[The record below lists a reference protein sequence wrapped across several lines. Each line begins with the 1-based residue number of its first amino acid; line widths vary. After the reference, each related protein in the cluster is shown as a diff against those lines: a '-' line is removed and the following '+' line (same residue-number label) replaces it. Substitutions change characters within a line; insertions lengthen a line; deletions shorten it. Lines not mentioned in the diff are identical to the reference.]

1 MKEKSP
7 REQAAAIQQA
17 ELLVNA
23 LNGATASMGYWLNAA
38 GRSLPKFYPKGVAVS
53 PFNSLVLGMHTDQKG
68 YKTGL
73 YITFS
78 DAKQRGEA
86 ILQQEHG
93 VPFNWYKWGKYENRH
108 DPRDILSREEYQAL
122 PEEQQKLYKGVR
134 QREIMTL
141 FNIDQT
147 TLPMV
152 DAEKYQELQQ
162 RFGSRADRGYLKN
175 EERQLRSTVKQFV
188 AQIKEHLAPVRKDA
202 AGMAHYDTAKD
213 ALYMPEPKQFEHYE
227 DYVQELMR
235 QVASATGHAQRLAR
249 EGMVMKGCKAPSEDA
264 VRYERLVAEVAS
276 GIKMMELGLP
286 ARLSAE
292 NLPLVEY
299 WTRELQ
305 ENPNYIDAIES
316 DVNNALNVIRKA
328 EQGEKTEYATCRTQ
342 RQTSEMQERQKPQVD
357 SRESAILVDIIRTGG
372 MSIHER
378 NFSSPEEKQAFL
390 DKFDL
395 GYYER
400 QKNEAL
406 ERVTDEDAEVVE
418 IAYTEAIAYSAKIA
432 AACKEYLPAEW
443 NTKGSYRIADELK
456 DVPNRP
462 AKEMVVVRDKLTHIA
477 DVVLPAGATTGGHV
491 VLSATDKRPFYLTPD
506 EVMPAKERA
515 EQQAR
520 VVSNNI
526 PGFSKQQITDALMKQ
541 GASHVRFFNKDGLLG
556 YRPDDSYFK
565 NKDVFTAKLANKE
578 LQIKATLNVAEAVD
592 KATHVQ
598 FDRIQMVRDDNN
610 RWALY
615 LKPQQ
620 GEAFSIY
627 PDKEDLNRFFSAV
640 KQDEHQSAQEVRME
654 LAQKY
659 YALGTNHPELRQDL
673 FGTAPADVDLSLIR
687 HVNIFRN
694 KDDKFL
700 CVPQIDGMGKIEA
713 REISRQQ
720 WQRLW
725 IAEDMAQYKTR
736 LAATLFADLLKQAQD
751 EKRAASH
758 PESRTETPKPEP
770 EKTERKVDP
779 QKPLMDWD
787 VFEKLKSQHADA
799 IFLFRKHDFY
809 ESYKEDADKVAQ
821 VLGLDLSEREG
832 NVHVTTFPF
841 HGLDNYLPKL
851 IRSGLRVAICDE
863 LPQRA
868 QAARQDAF
876 MEHEQRPARRM

>member
-1 MKEKSP
+1 
-7 REQAAAIQQA
+7 
-17 ELLVNA
+17 
-23 LNGATASMGYWLNAA
+23 
-38 GRSLPKFYPKGVAVS
+38 
-53 PFNSLVLGMHTDQKG
+53 
-68 YKTGL
+68 
-73 YITFS
+73 
-78 DAKQRGEA
+78 
-86 ILQQEHG
+86 
-93 VPFNWYKWGKYENRH
+93 
-108 DPRDILSREEYQAL
+108 
-122 PEEQQKLYKGVR
+122 
-134 QREIMTL
+134 
-141 FNIDQT
+141 
-147 TLPMV
+147 
-152 DAEKYQELQQ
+152 
-162 RFGSRADRGYLKN
+162 
-175 EERQLRSTVKQFV
+175 
-188 AQIKEHLAPVRKDA
+188 
-202 AGMAHYDTAKD
+202 
-213 ALYMPEPKQFEHYE
+213 
-227 DYVQELMR
+227 
-235 QVASATGHAQRLAR
+235 
-249 EGMVMKGCKAPSEDA
+249 
-264 VRYERLVAEVAS
+264 
-276 GIKMMELGLP
+276 
-286 ARLSAE
+286 
-292 NLPLVEY
+292 
-299 WTRELQ
+299 
-305 ENPNYIDAIES
+305 
-316 DVNNALNVIRKA
+316 
-328 EQGEKTEYATCRTQ
+328 
-342 RQTSEMQERQKPQVD
+342 
-357 SRESAILVDIIRTGG
+357 
-372 MSIHER
+372 
-378 NFSSPEEKQAFL
+378 
-390 DKFDL
+390 
-395 GYYER
+395 
-400 QKNEAL
+400 
-406 ERVTDEDAEVVE
+406 
-418 IAYTEAIAYSAKIA
+418 
-432 AACKEYLPAEW
+432 
-443 NTKGSYRIADELK
+443 
-456 DVPNRP
+456 
-462 AKEMVVVRDKLTHIA
+462 
-477 DVVLPAGATTGGHV
+477 
-491 VLSATDKRPFYLTPD
+491 
-506 EVMPAKERA
+506 
-515 EQQAR
+515 
-520 VVSNNI
+520 
-526 PGFSKQQITDALMKQ
+526 MKQ